1 MTNKDIIIEFVNG
14 EKRYNAVNHIGYQ
27 LEKLYNYSTLMC
39 DIDRGGKT
47 ARINVHKYSNTT
59 TRIQSI
65 IRNVLVEKGY
75 RIEEFDGGACNYWN
89 CGYMGAARCKKSDFV
104 PVFR

>member
-39 DIDRGGKT
+39 DIDRDNKT
-47 ARINVHKYSNTT
+47 ARVNNRKYSNTT

-65 IRNVLVEKGY
+65 IRQVLIDKGY
-75 RIEEFDGGACNYWN
+75 TITEFDGNACNYWN
-89 CGYMGAARCKKSDFV
+89 CGYIGAARYTKQDFAI
-104 PVFR
+104 

>member
-14 EKRYNAVNHIGYQ
+14 GNRYNAVNHIGYQ
-27 LEKLYNYSTLMC
+27 LNRLYNYSTLMC

-47 ARINVHKYSNTT
+47 ARVNVHKYSNTT

-75 RIEEFDGGACNYWN
+75 HIEEFDGGECNYWN
-89 CGYMGAARCKKSDFV
+89 AGYMGAARYTKQDFAI
-104 PVFR
+104 